1 MLFNI
6 KLFRVS
12 ELGHGSGF
20 ENKLFHFVF
29 RTVILPVFRENEEK
43 IDKVVNQGKEKLA
56 ELAEKT
62 MEDKKET

>member
-1 MLFNI
+1 M
-6 KLFRVS
+6 
-12 ELGHGSGF
+12 GHGSGF

>member
-1 MLFNI
+1 MPFNI

-12 ELGHGSGF
+12 ELGHGF
-20 ENKLFHFVF
+20 ENKLFLFAF

-56 ELAEKT
+56 ELAEKS
-62 MEDKKET
+62 MEDKKST